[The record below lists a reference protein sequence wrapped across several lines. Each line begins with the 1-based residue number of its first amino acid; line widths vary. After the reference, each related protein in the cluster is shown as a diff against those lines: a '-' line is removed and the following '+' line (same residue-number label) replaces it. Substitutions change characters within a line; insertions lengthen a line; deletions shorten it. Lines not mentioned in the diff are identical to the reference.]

1 MFKLQDEQTYQRL
14 QNEFTQLYKK
24 SKQVFIIAHR
34 QREDYKQAIF
44 SVKSMLG
51 TVESLEE
58 LIQLIETRLVKE
70 TKFGKAE
77 AYSDCLKAIE
87 KEMKWK

>member
-14 QNEFTQLYKK
+14 QNEFSQLYKA
-24 SKQVFIIAHR
+24 SKKKFIVVITK
-34 QREDYKQAIF
+34 REDYKQAIF

-51 TVESLEE
+51 ITDSLEE
-58 LIQLIETRLVKE
+58 LVRLIEARLNKE
-70 TKFGKAE
+70 TKDGKAC

-87 KEMKWK
+87 KELKGN